1 MWIVRAVKIDDLDA
15 LFALVQSAT
24 RGLTTLQLDRNRLLD
39 RIEQSVFA
47 FSRTGT
53 SPRGEPYV
61 LVLTNDETGEL
72 VGTSTVY
79 TKTGGYQPFYAYQI
93 THSEH
98 HSELLNI
105 SHTRTS
111 LQLQRI
117 HDGPSEIG
125 SLFLRGIY
133 RGEGWGRWLSLSR
146 FALIAMRPGRF
157 ADGMIAEMRGR
168 QDSDGR
174 VPFYEAI
181 AQKFIPVDFNV
192 VDTMSTISKQ
202 FIEEMMPMHPIY
214 LDLLPQEI
222 RDGIGKVHRE
232 TEPALKLLKSE
243 GFSETDLVDIF
254 DGGPVVRCETK
265 QINAV
270 RRTQPCQIAKIAD
283 QPLPGRSDTIL
294 SSDANEFTSV
304 LTAVSSDGD
313 QLTIDRNAALALSL
327 DVGSTCY
334 TMPSRPEM
342 PSRPKTT

>member
-15 LFALVQSAT
+15 LDALVQSAT

-47 FSRTGT
+47 FSRQGT

-93 THSEH
+93 TQSQHQSD
-98 HSELLNI
+98 LLGV
-105 SHTRTS
+105 SQTRTS

-125 SLFLRGIY
+125 SLFLRGVY
-133 RGEGWGRWLSLSR
+133 RGTGWGRWLSLSR
-146 FALIAMRPGRF
+146 FALVAMRPNRF
-157 ADGMIAEMRGR
+157 ADRMIAEMRGR

-174 VPFYEAI
+174 VPFFDAV
-181 AQKFIPVDFNV
+181 AHKFIPVEFNT
-192 VDTMSTISKQ
+192 VDTLSTINKQ

-214 LDLLPQEI
+214 LDLLPTEI
-222 RDGIGKVHRE
+222 REGIGQVHQE
-232 TEPALKLLKSE
+232 TKPALKLLQSE
-243 GFSETDLVDIF
+243 GFCKTDLVDIF
-254 DGGPVVRCETK
+254 DAGPVVLSETA

-270 RRTQPCQIAKIAD
+270 KRTQQRTVHSIVDQAIDGQAD
-283 QPLPGRSDTIL
+283 DIRPNAIV
-294 SSDANEFTSV
+294 SSNANEFTSV
-304 LTAVSSDGD
+304 LTNVA
-313 QLTIDRNAALALSL
+313 LTKDDDLKITRDVATALSL
-327 DVGSTCY
+327 DVGSTCHV
-334 TMPSRPEM
+334 MPSRP
-342 PSRPKTT
+342 